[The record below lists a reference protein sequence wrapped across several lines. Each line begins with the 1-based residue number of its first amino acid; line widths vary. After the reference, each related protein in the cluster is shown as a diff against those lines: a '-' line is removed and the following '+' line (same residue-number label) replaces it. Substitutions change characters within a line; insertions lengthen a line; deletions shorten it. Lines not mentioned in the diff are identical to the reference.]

1 MVSQSHFRS
10 YSQVSDHIS
19 SNKDFFS
26 SLTYSS
32 LLLTITLA
40 NGFQTIAR
48 GIGSACPL
56 PSLPLTSVR
65 YVLDFPF
72 NIISISKLT
81 RDLHCVLAFSHNFTE
96 AHLLIHSRV
105 GYPSLS
111 KFGKLVTHFSS
122 LSSLECESCQLGKHT
137 RVSFPKR

>member
-32 LLLTITLA
+32 PLLTITLA

-48 GIGSACPL
+48 GIGLACPL

-81 RDLHCVLAFSHNFTE
+81 RDLHCVLAFSYNF
-96 AHLLIHSRV
+96 
-105 GYPSLS
+105 
-111 KFGKLVTHFSS
+111 VT
-122 LSSLECESCQLGKHT
+122 L
-137 RVSFPKR
+137 